1 MLRLRITPGAAII
14 FGTYVDA
21 AYNVASANL
30 SSPQTT
36 ELFAG
41 ARAATLWKHVVRA
54 DAQVAMYAALGA
66 WINEMEHPGGWI
78 WPVVGAGLAGVIMH
92 CSYIVALRD
101 GRQAAGQSGSR
112 SRALW

>member
-1 MLRLRITPGAAII
+1 MRLRITPGAAII

-21 AYNVASANL
+21 TYNVVSANL

-41 ARAATLWKHVVRA
+41 ARAETLWKHVVRA
-54 DAQVAMYAALGA
+54 DAQVAMYAAMGG
-66 WINEMEHPGGWI
+66 WISEMEHPGGWI
-78 WPVVGAGLAGVIMH
+78 WPVIGASIAGVIMH
-92 CSYIVALRD
+92 VSYIVALRD
-101 GRQAAGQSGSR
+101 GMAQAGQSGSR